1 MPVVPAAAVTPAAI
15 VMRVPV
21 VPAAAI
27 SPAAVVVRMPVMPVM
42 WMVVTVTVVMA
53 MPAMAP
59 FVADVIGLLDV

>member
-1 MPVVPAAAVTPAAI
+1 MPAAAIAPAAV
-15 VMRVPV
+15 VMRMPV
-21 VPAAAI
+21 MPAAAI
-27 SPAAVVVRMPVMPVM
+27 SPAAVVIRVPAMPVM

>member
-1 MPVVPAAAVTPAAI
+1 MPTAAVAPATVVMGMPVVPAAAVSPAAI
-15 VMRVPV
+15 V
-21 VPAAAI
+21 I
-27 SPAAVVVRMPVMPVM
+27 RMPAMPVM